1 MFRRT
6 LLAAAAALPFLPHA
20 AAAQSPNQQTAL
32 LARVEAYLNS
42 ITTLRAHF
50 LQVAQNGGTA
60 EGTAYISRPGQM
72 RFDYNP
78 PEPLLLV
85 ASNGQFLY
93 YDREMKQPT
102 VVPVNSTPLGLLL
115 RPQIRFGGD
124 IEVVGV
130 ERQGGFIGVT
140 LRRREAPAEGQLT
153 LIFAENPL
161 ELRQWVVVDSQGRQ
175 TRVALSAIETGLK
188 FDKLLFAFNDPRFFE
203 QENQH

>member
-6 LLAAAAALPFLPHA
+6 LLAAAAALPFLPHG
-20 AAAQSPNQQTAL
+20 AAAQSPSQQAAL

-60 EGTAYISRPGQM
+60 EGTAYISRPGRM
-72 RFDYNP
+72 RFEYAP

-85 ASNGQFLY
+85 ASDGQFLY

-102 VVPVNSTPLGLLL
+102 VVPVGSTPLGLLL

-124 IEVVGV
+124 VEIVRV
-130 ERQGGFIGVT
+130 ERTGGFVGVT
-140 LRRREAPAEGQLT
+140 LRRREAPAEGRLT
-153 LIFAENPL
+153 LILAEDPL
-161 ELRQWVVVDSQGRQ
+161 ELRQWIVVDSQGRQ

-188 FDKLLFAFNDPRFFE
+188 FDKLLFTFNDPRFFE
-203 QENQH
+203 QENQR